1 MKESKKLLDYARW
14 FVLDHFSEIGK
25 PHFRSNHVPADLM
38 NDNVEETYKNL
49 NQRIF

>member
-1 MKESKKLLDYARW
+1 MLEYARR
-14 FVLDHFSEIGK
+14 FFLDHFGEIGK

-38 NDNVEETYKNL
+38 NDNVEETYKKL